1 MIILIFFC
9 IQTRLWRKTRSTAS
23 SSTCPGVDGNRN
35 FDFKWMQS
43 GSSSSP
49 CSDIFAGPSPFSEIE
64 TQVLRNVINTNKAR
78 VKAYMAIHSYG
89 SYFLYPYGYDGSN
102 PSNVNELHSLGVQVA
117 NAIDSLAASGSTKY
131 LVGNSGTAL
140 NYFAAGASDD
150 WAMGVGDVSL
160 AYTLELPGGGSSG
173 FDLPPSRINQVVRE
187 TWGGVVV
194 LARYV
199 INKAAREGMYGQN

>member
-1 MIILIFFC
+1 
-9 IQTRLWRKTRSTAS
+9 
-23 SSTCPGVDGNRN
+23 
-35 FDFKWMQS
+35 MQS